1 MSVSYR
7 HCQFLWSRAIP
18 AKAGIQ
24 ETRAMGLD
32 ARRHGHDALL
42 VSDLR
47 NGHLGGIQ
55 VPVVIVLELAAIR
68 LQLRREQVIGVT

>member
-1 MSVSYR
+1 MSVSYI
-7 HCQFLWSRAIP
+7 HCQFLWPRVIP

-24 ETRAMGLD
+24 ETRTMGLD
-32 ARRHGHDALL
+32 ARLRGHDALL
-42 VSDLR
+42 APDLR
-47 NGHLGGIQ
+47 NRHLGGIQ

>member
-1 MSVSYR
+1 MSISYI
-7 HCQFLWSRAIP
+7 HCQYLSPRVIP

-24 ETRAMGLD
+24 ETRVWGLD
-32 ARRHGHDALL
+32 ARLRGHDVLL
-42 VSDLR
+42 VPDLR